1 MREYVLTEREL
12 RRLLEASIRL
22 DILIQNGVDNW
33 TGYSYEFEE
42 ESDIDELVQ
51 EVLDEGIYRELI
63 NWR

>member
-33 TGYSYEFEE
+33 AGYSYEFEE
-42 ESDIDELVQ
+42 EPDIDELVQ